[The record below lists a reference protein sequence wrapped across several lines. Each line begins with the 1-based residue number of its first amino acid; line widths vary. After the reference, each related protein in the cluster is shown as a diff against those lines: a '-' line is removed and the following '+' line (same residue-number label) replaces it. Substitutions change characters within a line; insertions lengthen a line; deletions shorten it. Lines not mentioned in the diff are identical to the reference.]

1 MAFAA
6 RSAISKYLLIKLVP
20 CRISVEKLITN
31 TKISDLNF
39 NSLSLKNLDL
49 THPKSIIKYID
60 KWTNLSGWKRSNSG
74 IFKFGTGTNERIIT
88 TKVYGKTQ

>member
-1 MAFAA
+1 MAFAI
-6 RSAISKYLLIKLVP
+6 RSTISKFLLIKLVP
-20 CRISVEKLITN
+20 CKISVEKLILN

-60 KWTNLSGWKRSNSG
+60 KWTNLSGWKRSNSR
-74 IFKFGTGTNERIIT
+74 IFKFGTGINEIIIT

>member
-6 RSAISKYLLIKLVP
+6 RSATSKYLLMKLVP

-39 NSLSLKNLDL
+39 NLLSLKNLDL

-60 KWTNLSGWKRSNSG
+60 K
-74 IFKFGTGTNERIIT
+74 
-88 TKVYGKTQ
+88 

>member
-6 RSAISKYLLIKLVP
+6 RSATSKYLLMKLVP

-49 THPKSIIKYID
+49 NHPKSIIKYID

>member
-20 CRISVEKLITN
+20 CKISVEKLMKN

-60 KWTNLSGWKRSNSG
+60 K
-74 IFKFGTGTNERIIT
+74 
-88 TKVYGKTQ
+88 